1 MKPGIQIKQ
10 CKNCSHCIE
19 NKYYYYTHDNRMVEC
34 HLYTCEIDEKQLNQR
49 ENCLRCEGQ
58 KEILG

>member
-1 MKPGIQIKQ
+1 MKSGIQIKQ

-34 HLYTCEIDEKQLNQR
+34 HLYTCGKDERQLEQR
-49 ENCLRCEGQ
+49 EDCLKWEGD